1 MNKPRNF
8 STILM
13 SSFLLVIVVLGNITA
28 ADSVGQATQ
37 RATDPIHYYIMDKSI
52 VILYD
57 PTDRYTNHTA
67 NAIYTNF
74 KLVYENTVLRPVL
87 DTAWLKGYLRWRG
100 PSTAIFIH
108 VFQSSLTGVELEYSH
123 LDWHEFFT
131 ILLSETRTPHVLG
144 MGNGMKAA
152 SALKDFPAHDRARIH
167 TVDEGDQTDGQVA
180 FIYVMWECAEIF
192 SRMGRIDAR
201 YSALAQDLR
210 YSIVQY
216 FADNANQIM
225 TRSFDPVEPIGVIDA
240 EERAKPIT
248 QFEKEN
254 PPTIQAVDVN
264 TSVKPPLLLYKVP
277 NNQKT
282 RPGTLLDPSRSS
294 AVDVLGDVPK
304 PEWGVAVGNL
314 PVAGTGLQGPIAGVS
329 DPVLKLL
336 LQVGSVLGLPMD
348 PIAKVIIAMEKVKD
362 LAGFFNGE
370 IQPDSDLGEFLKE
383 LRTQFPYSKEFLP
396 YFDLISLAMAKL
408 RSDVPDLEDSWQW
421 LIEGFG
427 NLVGEPATNST
438 MLTQE
443 LNSTFQKIT
452 IALNATENPWIDS
465 NSLVE
470 GLIGNMMDGYLQDIL
485 EKLMNDTLGLSQSDT
500 QSIRPIWNETF
511 TWISRL
517 FAERDLY
524 RSLWDDD
531 GWSLLLQTYYDG
543 MATLDDMAADSD
555 ILNGT
560 AALLK
565 LMLST
570 MRVGFS
576 ETLEEETTDQM
587 LEEVLYWILPED
599 IASAEASINATVTEL
614 LKIID
619 NTRQSAET
627 SVAKVSAAIQLALA
641 TNLRELRRA
650 DWIDFLTKLVLFLTA
665 RENDAFLITGEF
677 PTVQSLFSQYYDI
690 IEANDSLAEVL
701 GTITNSVIGILAVTT
716 DETPIK
722 RMMGGRIEGYS
733 NIVSGN
739 VSTFVL
745 DLCGLTLTSTQLANS
760 TFMEKVTEFAEIM
773 LGLLQIIVNGW
784 GNPLQ
789 TVFQTLMLTTA
800 SSLIKGYQGPDFDI
814 SFQKRL
820 NQWLLDFLY
829 RKYKEQTFRTP
840 SDIDILFEAKDA
852 YQTNYSAHYED
863 NVKPIIMSLVRT
875 RNIFTN
881 GIRWF
886 YTSLMMWQERKSQEL
901 LVELVRDIYDTL
913 SGGSKLLAAAKT
925 KATLEDMGYW
935 ERLENDPQFADL
947 KGISMEKNVITVT
960 DPDSPYAEDL
970 DKHPTIASAPPKKS
984 GGSGSGTESKYVQQ
998 VSAIPLAYHGRYT
1011 IRIGTMFSVVV
1022 EFHLG
1027 LDLILD
1033 FDVDEFA
1040 VFLAEQIFEGNQIW
1054 EKSDAELFV
1063 TFLQFL
1069 TLTPTMYADVTV
1081 TAKMKSDN
1089 ALTSKCIGLF
1099 GEFII
1104 SGGAWF
1110 KLALFTFKGTMEVS
1124 DAFKILEWGFRFSIQ
1139 LGVKITIIDVLTG
1152 GTGKGLSEVMKYIGL
1167 ELLSLTLYIRIEIE
1181 IVKRAA
1187 SKSGPEE
1194 SYMALTIVLGARLYI
1209 GIELAIFGI
1218 SFTATLE
1225 IGFTFKQDL
1234 AKPIGAIEIW
1244 FFVRFAFTFKVYFL
1258 FLTITIPFSW
1268 EPVRINLT
1276 PSPGS
1281 KDPNEPGGFGPDGDG
1296 DGLSDAFEL
1305 LIAGLNPDLSDSD
1318 GDGLPDKFEYLTS
1331 KTDPGATDTDGDG
1344 LSDFDEILR
1353 YGTNPRFDDTDFDA
1367 LTDFEE
1373 VTIYKTDP
1381 FEIDTDG
1388 DGLDDAFEV
1397 NTAWNISL
1405 VTPSVTEVLIGGVPY
1420 NNHTDPLNPDTDRD
1434 GLLDGAEGPRGIWY
1448 GAEYLTAGSLD
1459 GDRDSPREAADPIL
1473 FYFGF
1478 THPLDN
1484 DTDDDSYEQLW
1495 DGRIS
1500 PRRRWL
1506 RNMDDGAEVYGRWIT
1521 FINKY
1526 GEPTLNLTRTNPCNP
1541 DTDGDTGRDLPGD
1554 SYGYW
1559 WTETWNENVT
1569 YNYFL
1574 NSDGYELALDP
1585 PSDPNDGDS
1594 DDDGLIDGLEGTLR
1608 PDSNHTHYLMADTDG
1623 DGLGDMQ
1630 ELQLGSDPRAVDTD
1644 HDMVKDG
1651 DEYFVYGT
1659 EPFLPDS
1666 DFDGLLDGEELF
1678 IFHSNPRQRDSDGDG
1693 LRDAAEV
1700 FDHGTDPVDEDSD
1713 NDGLTDFD
1721 EVTVY
1726 GTDPRIDD
1734 TDGDGLLDGEEILT
1748 YKTDPF
1754 LWDTD
1759 NDSIHYLNESG
1770 LFSFPLSDSEEVKHF
1785 KTDPAKADTDGDG
1798 LPDGW
1803 ELYLASG
1810 WVPTQVLEE
1819 PIFLNPLSNDTDAD
1833 GLGDMY
1839 EIAIMNRTSLVYPYI
1854 AFYVEY
1860 PFNCRPDRADTD
1872 NDGLNDHDEIMMYES
1887 DPQLVDS
1894 DNDTLLDGHEV
1905 FYHGTNPGSNDT
1917 DGDGLRDD
1925 FELTN
1930 VFYLSDVP
1938 PEIYA
1943 DYSPIY
1949 LTNASDPDTD

>member
-74 KLVYENTVLRPVL
+74 KLIYENTVLRPVL
-87 DTAWLKGYLRWRG
+87 DTGWLKGYLRWRG

-131 ILLSETRTPHVLG
+131 ILLSETRAPHVLG

-348 PIAKVIIAMEKVKD
+348 PIAKVVIAMEKVKD

-370 IQPDSDLGEFLKE
+370 IQPDSDLGEFLGE

-408 RSDVPDLEDSWQW
+408 RSDVLDLEDSWQW

-470 GLIGNMMDGYLQDIL
+470 GLIGNMMDGYL
-485 EKLMNDTLGLSQSDT
+485 
-500 QSIRPIWNETF
+500 
-511 TWISRL
+511 
-517 FAERDLY
+517 
-524 RSLWDDD
+524 
-531 GWSLLLQTYYDG
+531 WSLLLQTYYDG

-565 LMLST
+565 LMLSA

-576 ETLEEETTDQM
+576 ETLEEETTDQT

-800 SSLIKGYQGPDFDI
+800 SGLIKGYQGPDFDI

-829 RKYKEQTFRTP
+829 RKYEEQTF
-840 SDIDILFEAKDA
+840 
-852 YQTNYSAHYED
+852 
-863 NVKPIIMSLVRT
+863 
-875 RNIFTN
+875 
-881 GIRWF
+881 
-886 YTSLMMWQERKSQEL
+886 
-901 LVELVRDIYDTL
+901 
-913 SGGSKLLAAAKT
+913 
-925 KATLEDMGYW
+925 
-935 ERLENDPQFADL
+935 
-947 KGISMEKNVITVT
+947 
-960 DPDSPYAEDL
+960 
-970 DKHPTIASAPPKKS
+970 
-984 GGSGSGTESKYVQQ
+984 
-998 VSAIPLAYHGRYT
+998 
-1011 IRIGTMFSVVV
+1011 
-1022 EFHLG
+1022 
-1027 LDLILD
+1027 
-1033 FDVDEFA
+1033 
-1040 VFLAEQIFEGNQIW
+1040 
-1054 EKSDAELFV
+1054 
-1063 TFLQFL
+1063 
-1069 TLTPTMYADVTV
+1069 
-1081 TAKMKSDN
+1081 
-1089 ALTSKCIGLF
+1089 
-1099 GEFII
+1099 
-1104 SGGAWF
+1104 
-1110 KLALFTFKGTMEVS
+1110 
-1124 DAFKILEWGFRFSIQ
+1124 
-1139 LGVKITIIDVLTG
+1139 
-1152 GTGKGLSEVMKYIGL
+1152 
-1167 ELLSLTLYIRIEIE
+1167 
-1181 IVKRAA
+1181 
-1187 SKSGPEE
+1187 
-1194 SYMALTIVLGARLYI
+1194 
-1209 GIELAIFGI
+1209 
-1218 SFTATLE
+1218 
-1225 IGFTFKQDL
+1225 
-1234 AKPIGAIEIW
+1234 
-1244 FFVRFAFTFKVYFL
+1244 
-1258 FLTITIPFSW
+1258 
-1268 EPVRINLT
+1268 
-1276 PSPGS
+1276 
-1281 KDPNEPGGFGPDGDG
+1281 
-1296 DGLSDAFEL
+1296 
-1305 LIAGLNPDLSDSD
+1305 
-1318 GDGLPDKFEYLTS
+1318 
-1331 KTDPGATDTDGDG
+1331 
-1344 LSDFDEILR
+1344 
-1353 YGTNPRFDDTDFDA
+1353 
-1367 LTDFEE
+1367 
-1373 VTIYKTDP
+1373 
-1381 FEIDTDG
+1381 
-1388 DGLDDAFEV
+1388 
-1397 NTAWNISL
+1397 
-1405 VTPSVTEVLIGGVPY
+1405 
-1420 NNHTDPLNPDTDRD
+1420 
-1434 GLLDGAEGPRGIWY
+1434 
-1448 GAEYLTAGSLD
+1448 
-1459 GDRDSPREAADPIL
+1459 
-1473 FYFGF
+1473 
-1478 THPLDN
+1478 
-1484 DTDDDSYEQLW
+1484 
-1495 DGRIS
+1495 
-1500 PRRRWL
+1500 
-1506 RNMDDGAEVYGRWIT
+1506 
-1521 FINKY
+1521 
-1526 GEPTLNLTRTNPCNP
+1526 
-1541 DTDGDTGRDLPGD
+1541 
-1554 SYGYW
+1554 
-1559 WTETWNENVT
+1559 
-1569 YNYFL
+1569 
-1574 NSDGYELALDP
+1574 
-1585 PSDPNDGDS
+1585 
-1594 DDDGLIDGLEGTLR
+1594 
-1608 PDSNHTHYLMADTDG
+1608 
-1623 DGLGDMQ
+1623 
-1630 ELQLGSDPRAVDTD
+1630 
-1644 HDMVKDG
+1644 
-1651 DEYFVYGT
+1651 
-1659 EPFLPDS
+1659 
-1666 DFDGLLDGEELF
+1666 
-1678 IFHSNPRQRDSDGDG
+1678 
-1693 LRDAAEV
+1693 
-1700 FDHGTDPVDEDSD
+1700 
-1713 NDGLTDFD
+1713 
-1721 EVTVY
+1721 
-1726 GTDPRIDD
+1726 
-1734 TDGDGLLDGEEILT
+1734 
-1748 YKTDPF
+1748 
-1754 LWDTD
+1754 
-1759 NDSIHYLNESG
+1759 
-1770 LFSFPLSDSEEVKHF
+1770 
-1785 KTDPAKADTDGDG
+1785 
-1798 LPDGW
+1798 
-1803 ELYLASG
+1803 
-1810 WVPTQVLEE
+1810 
-1819 PIFLNPLSNDTDAD
+1819 
-1833 GLGDMY
+1833 
-1839 EIAIMNRTSLVYPYI
+1839 
-1854 AFYVEY
+1854 
-1860 PFNCRPDRADTD
+1860 
-1872 NDGLNDHDEIMMYES
+1872 
-1887 DPQLVDS
+1887 
-1894 DNDTLLDGHEV
+1894 
-1905 FYHGTNPGSNDT
+1905 
-1917 DGDGLRDD
+1917 
-1925 FELTN
+1925 
-1930 VFYLSDVP
+1930 
-1938 PEIYA
+1938 
-1943 DYSPIY
+1943 
-1949 LTNASDPDTD
+1949 